1 MLACVSTL
9 RNISSYESV
18 RDRKAWLT
26 TNEAIDYIVDHCP
39 ALKGFL
45 YFDSPYSQLLYSRL
59 YSLSEEVDSIQWRT
73 CENHPKI
80 GEYKIAMRRVCDNGC
95 RRVRFFNRE
104 SIQQLEA
111 AKQKR
116 NKALEEWNNRR
127 ELAKKIRKACLN
139 SYYARQS
146 SNYCEYAI
154 KEAPWGTFY
163 DPEWFG

>member
-9 RNISSYESV
+9 RSISSYESV

-26 TNEAIDYIVDHCP
+26 TNEAIAYIEDHCP
-39 ALKGFL
+39 SLKDFL

-80 GEYKIAMRRVCDNGC
+80 GEYKIAMRRVRDNGC
-95 RRVRFFNRE
+95 RPVRFFNRDTIVE
-104 SIQQLEA
+104 LEA

-116 NKALEEWNNRR
+116 KKEYEAAVQRIR
-127 ELAKKIRKACLN
+127 SIKIRQACLQ
-139 SYYARQS
+139 SRYARES
-146 SNYCEYAI
+146 SKYCEFI
-154 KEAPWGTFY
+154 IPEVRGSFY
-163 DPEWFG
+163 DPEWFS